1 MVKAVIFDW
10 DGTLWDVLG
19 FMVETY
25 TEVFDHFGLRPWTRE
40 EYQEKFRHDWRD
52 MVDEMGLTS
61 HADYLISHW
70 EQKIATERPSAYP
83 WVGGLVERLSKRGL
97 ELAVVSSAPRKP
109 LMREL
114 DRNGILG
121 SMKVV
126 VSGDDFEE
134 RKPSP
139 IPLLY
144 ACSVMAAKPTECV
157 YVGDMV
163 EDIQA
168 CRKAG
173 MAVAAVAWGLHS
185 KARLQ
190 TENPDFMA
198 DSNIQLRNYLLRK
211 ASATN

>member
-1 MVKAVIFDW
+1 MIKAVLLDW

-19 FMVETY
+19 FMVDTY
-25 TEVFDHFGLRPWTRE
+25 TEVFNHFGLRPWTRE

-52 MVDEMGLTS
+52 MLDEMGLTRY
-61 HADYLISHW
+61 ADYLVREW
-70 EQKIATERPSAYP
+70 EAKIATERPLAYS
-83 WVGGLVERLSKRGL
+83 WVKKFEE
-97 ELAVVSSAPRKP
+97 ELGREYLLGVVSSAPRKP
-109 LMREL
+109 LTREL

-121 SMKVV
+121 GMKVV

-144 ACSVMAAKPTECV
+144 ACSIMSVTPPECV

-168 CRKAG
+168 CKKAN
-173 MAVAAVAWGLHS
+173 MKIAAVTWGLHS
-185 KARLQ
+185 RSRL
-190 TENPDFMA
+190 EAEKPDRIVET
-198 DSNIQLRNYLLRK
+198 DKELKEYIRSLK
-211 ASATN
+211 

>member
-1 MVKAVIFDW
+1 MVKAVLLDW

-25 TEVFDHFGLRPWTRE
+25 TEVFEHFGLRPWTRE

-52 MVDEMGLTS
+52 MLDEMGLTP
-61 HADYLISHW
+61 HTEYLLAHW
-70 EQKIATERPSAYP
+70 ERKILTERPLAYQ
-83 WVGGLVERLSKRGL
+83 WVRGFVEDLGRDRLLG
-97 ELAVVSSAPRKP
+97 VVSSAPRKP
-109 LMREL
+109 LLREL
-114 DRNGILG
+114 DRNGILAG
-121 SMKVV
+121 MRVV

-144 ACSVMAAKPTECV
+144 ACSTLNVTPRECV

-173 MAVAAVAWGLHS
+173 MVVAAVTWGLHS
-185 KARLQ
+185 RSRLDA
-190 TENPDFMA
+190 ENPDFIAENHVELA
-198 DSNIQLRNYLLRK
+198 DFIKRLP
-211 ASATN
+211 